1 MLLLQELVVRIKLPG
16 VQQANQA
23 HLNIE
28 LQKLT
33 LSVAARYHLQLPLPY
48 RVAEAEGTASFN
60 SAKQL
65 LEVILPV
72 LPPKRPAV
80 DSVSHSAQ
88 HQQHQHQQQAV
99 REMLPP
105 GRNPRSS
112 DQPSFSSVTDATA
125 VVDAAAVL
133 SLGPDSGAAEAD
145 DSPSSSQSQQ
155 ERIADE
161 SASARQGNDRQTQS
175 MTENQ
180 RKWLEL
186 HPKTSTSNTLVDCAA
201 QPEVSQAAAAVD
213 EDSLTAAASAG
224 THC

>member
-72 LPPKRPAV
+72 LPR
-80 DSVSHSAQ
+80 SVIF
-88 HQQHQHQQQAV
+88 
-99 REMLPP
+99 E
-105 GRNPRSS
+105 
-112 DQPSFSSVTDATA
+112 T
-125 VVDAAAVL
+125 
-133 SLGPDSGAAEAD
+133 
-145 DSPSSSQSQQ
+145 
-155 ERIADE
+155 
-161 SASARQGNDRQTQS
+161 
-175 MTENQ
+175 
-180 RKWLEL
+180 
-186 HPKTSTSNTLVDCAA
+186 
-201 QPEVSQAAAAVD
+201 
-213 EDSLTAAASAG
+213 
-224 THC
+224 